1 MTNYHLN
8 ELHVCGN
15 LRDRDKFHM
24 MLAGTH
30 TIRKKHYINN
40 SKDSLVTIRQAYPNA
55 IVYTEKYGPNRLIVV
70 ETRETIEDLNFA
82 TLYKSEDIHLEKAI
96 GDTTTSVYFFEA
108 PYSLIE
114 DLIES
119 ISQQFPTLYF
129 QLSVEFEDMFITDCY
144 QNGIHLNK

>member
-1 MTNYHLN
+1 M
-8 ELHVCGN
+8 LHCI
-15 LRDRDKFHM
+15 KC
-24 MLAGTH
+24 
-30 TIRKKHYINN
+30 
-40 SKDSLVTIRQAYPNA
+40 
-55 IVYTEKYGPNRLIVV
+55 
-70 ETRETIEDLNFA
+70 
-82 TLYKSEDIHLEKAI
+82 EDIHLEKAI

-119 ISQQFPTLYF
+119 ISRQFPTLYF